1 MRDSCPSITPPPRKN
16 DVRGFVLLESM
27 VAAILLVVGI
37 FGVLKMIANSTVT
50 VSDSEY
56 RALAIA
62 SSMEM
67 MEEIRLRVN
76 RENKSTIRS
85 SLVNEFQH
93 QPEGDDCQFTGA
105 VATKFDVVGKWE
117 RRLIDGVSPSGG
129 AEVTATRLPGVTEE
143 KLQIKVDDDD
153 SNGNRVSITICWQ
166 APNDKAVRRQQLT
179 AYIN

>member
-1 MRDSCPSITPPPRKN
+1 MRDSYPSITPPPRRE
-16 DVRGFVLLESM
+16 DARGFVLLESM
-27 VAAILLVVGI
+27 VAAILLVIGI
-37 FGVLKMIANSTVT
+37 FGVLKMIANSTAT

-85 SLVNEFQH
+85 SLVQIFQH
-93 QPEGDDCQFTGA
+93 HPEGGDCQFTGA
-105 VATKFDVVGKWE
+105 SAKSVVVGNWE
-117 RRLIDGVSPSGG
+117 SRLINGISPNSG

-143 KLQIKVDDDD
+143 KLQIKMDNDD
-153 SNGNRVSITICWQ
+153 SKGNRVSITICWQ